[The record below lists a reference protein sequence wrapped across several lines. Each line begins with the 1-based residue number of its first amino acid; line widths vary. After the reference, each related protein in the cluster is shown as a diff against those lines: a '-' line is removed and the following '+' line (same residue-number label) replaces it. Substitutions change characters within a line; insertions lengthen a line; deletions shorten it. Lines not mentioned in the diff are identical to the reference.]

1 MSKSLRSMI
10 KEGRAKAIER
20 RFKSQTKRNGYWAAV
35 DAKKKIEEKSHAVL
49 HNQNWG
55 WFNPPRGI

>member
-49 HNQNWG
+49 HNQN
-55 WFNPPRGI
+55 